1 MSKIDQGYKLIY
13 IYITFL
19 MILHAYFILFFS
31 ENKAR
36 LSSKIRSTKWRN
48 KIKGESFDSILYLEE
63 VDYNKNCPEGYSI
76 YNNTQWP
83 GTKEGIFFEKI
94 ERKYPCSLILNKKEE
109 NYKKELLEDNYEISS
124 IFNPLIGCQNYFTEY
139 TLNIPYFE
147 NCNDNNPE
155 EKCFCPE
162 KLDTNDNF
170 EQKYP
175 EINLTEVDKSKIPY
189 KKIKEISPINLNIV
203 NNKKL
208 CGKKVNNFMIMG
220 NNNNNKECEEKGGVL
235 CGRDNICILN
245 ETNCPIYSNL
255 TIFKIMEGKEK
266 MDKNII
272 SSLDINYNDI
282 TCSVLDNKTYHFI
295 SDNLPEESKYELN
308 KFTDF
313 YTNNK
318 LQRCEFINRKGR
330 ETDENCEDIIF
341 LSSLGIQ
348 DYYKHTKIPDEYI
361 NLPYYESIVNK
372 SKDVL
377 VLSATTYF
385 KLNESNRDNCKGDIL
400 QTVNE
405 SFEKMK
411 KISNNKTKNFF
422 VLDAIFVFIFIAI
435 IVGHFSTL
443 NIRTEPISK
452 FWCVKYLIM
461 FTLVFLLIY
470 SLLLISSKDNEINL
484 DFLVEKLDKIIEN
497 NCFKNELY
505 IIYLK
510 KLSKRLDEFNLL
522 NKGIYTKVLLENVF
536 VIISALAL
544 VLKKI
549 SIKRLIQLKNEESIL
564 VF

>member
-1 MSKIDQGYKLIY
+1 MAKIDQGYKLIY
-13 IYITFL
+13 IYIAFL
-19 MILHAYFILFFS
+19 MALHVYFILYFS

-63 VDYNKNCPEGYSI
+63 VDYNKNCPEDYSI

-94 ERKYPCSLILNKKEE
+94 DRKYPCSLILNKNEE
-109 NYKKELLEDNYEISS
+109 KYKAELLENNYEISS
-124 IFNPLIGCQNYFTEY
+124 IFNPLIGGQNYYTEY

-147 NCNDNNPE
+147 NCKDNNPE
-155 EKCFCPE
+155 EKCICPE
-162 KLDTNDNF
+162 KLDTNENF
-170 EQKYP
+170 EEKYP
-175 EINLTEVDKSKIPY
+175 EMNITEFNKTKIPY
-189 KKIKEISPINLNIV
+189 RIIREIPPINLNIV
-203 NNKKL
+203 NKRKL
-208 CGKKVNNFMIMG
+208 CGKKVNNFVIMG
-220 NNNNNKECEEKGGVL
+220 NNNNKECEEKGGVL
-235 CGRDNICILN
+235 CGKDNICILN
-245 ETNCPIYSNL
+245 ETHCPIYSNL

-266 MDKNII
+266 MEENII

-295 SDNLPEESKYELN
+295 SDNLPDESKYDLN
-308 KFTDF
+308 KFID
-313 YTNNK
+313 YANNNK
-318 LQRCEFINRKGR
+318 LQRCEYSDRKGR
-330 ETDENCEDIIF
+330 ETDDNCEDIIF
-341 LSSLGIQ
+341 LSSLGIK
-348 DYYKHTKIPDEYI
+348 DYYKHTNIPDEYI
-361 NLPYYESIVNK
+361 NLPYYESIVNN

-385 KLNESNRDNCKGDIL
+385 KLNESNRENCQGDIL

-405 SFEKMK
+405 SFEKLK

-422 VLDAIFVFIFIAI
+422 VLDAIFVFIFLAI

-461 FTLVFLLIY
+461 FTLVFLVIY
-470 SLLLISSKDNEINL
+470 SLLLVSSKENEINL
-484 DFLVEKLDKIIEN
+484 DLLVEKLDKIIEN
-497 NCFKNELY
+497 NCFQNNLY
-505 IIYLK
+505 NNYLR

-522 NKGIYTKVLLENVF
+522 NKGIYNKVLMENIF
-536 VIISALAL
+536 VIITSLAL
-544 VLKKI
+544 VLTKI
-549 SIKRLIQLKNEESIL
+549 SLKQLIQLKNEESIL

>member
-1 MSKIDQGYKLIY
+1 MAKIDQGYKLIY
-13 IYITFL
+13 IYIAFL
-19 MILHAYFILFFS
+19 MALHVYFILYFS

-63 VDYNKNCPEGYSI
+63 VDYNKNCPEDYSI

-94 ERKYPCSLILNKKEE
+94 DRKYPCSLILNKNEE
-109 NYKKELLEDNYEISS
+109 KYKAELLENNYEISS
-124 IFNPLIGCQNYFTEY
+124 IFNPLIGGQNYYTEY

-147 NCNDNNPE
+147 NCKDNNPE
-155 EKCFCPE
+155 EKCICPE
-162 KLDTNDNF
+162 KLDTNENF
-170 EQKYP
+170 EEKYP
-175 EINLTEVDKSKIPY
+175 EMNITEFNKTKIPY
-189 KKIKEISPINLNIV
+189 RIIREIPPINLNIV
-203 NNKKL
+203 NKRKL
-208 CGKKVNNFMIMG
+208 CGKKVNNFIIMG
-220 NNNNNKECEEKGGVL
+220 NNNNKECEEKGGVL
-235 CGRDNICILN
+235 CGKDNICILN
-245 ETNCPIYSNL
+245 ETHCPIYSNL

-266 MDKNII
+266 MEESII

-295 SDNLPEESKYELN
+295 SDNLPDESKYDLN
-308 KFTDF
+308 KFID
-313 YTNNK
+313 YANNNK
-318 LQRCEFINRKGR
+318 LQRCEYSDRKGK

-341 LSSLGIQ
+341 LSSLGIK
-348 DYYKHTKIPDEYI
+348 DYYKHTNIPDEYI
-361 NLPYYESIVNK
+361 NLPYYESIVNN

-385 KLNESNRDNCKGDIL
+385 KLNESNRENCQGDIL

-405 SFEKMK
+405 SFEKLK

-422 VLDAIFVFIFIAI
+422 VLDAIFVFIFLAI

-452 FWCVKYLIM
+452 FWCVKYLIL
-461 FTLVFLLIY
+461 FTLVFLVIY
-470 SLLLISSKDNEINL
+470 SLLLVSSKENEINL
-484 DFLVEKLDKIIEN
+484 DLLVEKLDKIIEN
-497 NCFKNELY
+497 NCFQNNLY
-505 IIYLK
+505 NNYLR

-522 NKGIYTKVLLENVF
+522 NKGIYNKVLMENIF
-536 VIISALAL
+536 VIITSLAL
-544 VLKKI
+544 VLTKI
-549 SIKRLIQLKNEESIL
+549 SLKQLIQLKNEESIL

>member
-1 MSKIDQGYKLIY
+1 MAKIDQGYKLIY
-13 IYITFL
+13 IYIAFL
-19 MILHAYFILFFS
+19 MALHVYFILYFS

-63 VDYNKNCPEGYSI
+63 VDYNKNCPEDYSI

-94 ERKYPCSLILNKKEE
+94 DRKYPCSLILNKNEE
-109 NYKKELLEDNYEISS
+109 KYKAELLENNYEISS
-124 IFNPLIGCQNYFTEY
+124 IFNPLIGSQNYYTEY

-147 NCNDNNPE
+147 NCKDNNPE
-155 EKCFCPE
+155 EKCICPE
-162 KLDTNDNF
+162 KLDTNENF
-170 EQKYP
+170 EEKYP
-175 EINLTEVDKSKIPY
+175 EMNITEFNKTKIPY
-189 KKIKEISPINLNIV
+189 RIIREIPPINLNIV
-203 NNKKL
+203 NKRKL
-208 CGKKVNNFMIMG
+208 CGKKVNNFIIMG
-220 NNNNNKECEEKGGVL
+220 NNNNKECEEKGGVL
-235 CGRDNICILN
+235 CGKDNICILN
-245 ETNCPIYSNL
+245 ETHCPIYSNL

-266 MDKNII
+266 MEENII

-295 SDNLPEESKYELN
+295 SDNLPDESKYDLN
-308 KFTDF
+308 KFID
-313 YTNNK
+313 YANNNK
-318 LQRCEFINRKGR
+318 LQRCEYSDRKGR

-341 LSSLGIQ
+341 LSSLGIK
-348 DYYKHTKIPDEYI
+348 DYYKHTNIPDEYI
-361 NLPYYESIVNK
+361 NLPYYESIVNN

-385 KLNESNRDNCKGDIL
+385 KLNESNRENCQGDIL

-405 SFEKMK
+405 SFEKLK

-422 VLDAIFVFIFIAI
+422 VLDAIFVFIFLAI

-461 FTLVFLLIY
+461 FTLVFLVIY
-470 SLLLISSKDNEINL
+470 SLLLVSSKENEINL
-484 DFLVEKLDKIIEN
+484 DLLVEKLDKIIEN
-497 NCFKNELY
+497 NCFQNNLY
-505 IIYLK
+505 NNYLR

-522 NKGIYTKVLLENVF
+522 NKGIYNKVLMENIF
-536 VIISALAL
+536 VIITSLAL
-544 VLKKI
+544 VLTKI
-549 SIKRLIQLKNEESIL
+549 SLKQLIQLKNEESIL

>member
-1 MSKIDQGYKLIY
+1 MAKIDQGYKLIY
-13 IYITFL
+13 IYIAFL
-19 MILHAYFILFFS
+19 MALHVYFILYFS

-63 VDYNKNCPEGYSI
+63 VDYNKNCPEDYSI

-94 ERKYPCSLILNKKEE
+94 DRKYPCSLILNKNEE
-109 NYKKELLEDNYEISS
+109 KYKAELLENNYEISS
-124 IFNPLIGCQNYFTEY
+124 IFNPLIGGQNYYTEY

-147 NCNDNNPE
+147 NCKDNNPE
-155 EKCFCPE
+155 EKCICPE
-162 KLDTNDNF
+162 KLDTNENF
-170 EQKYP
+170 EEKYP
-175 EINLTEVDKSKIPY
+175 EMNITEFNKTKIPY
-189 KKIKEISPINLNIV
+189 RIIREIPPINLNIV
-203 NNKKL
+203 NKRKL
-208 CGKKVNNFMIMG
+208 CGKKVNNFIIMG
-220 NNNNNKECEEKGGVL
+220 NNNNKECEEKGGVL
-235 CGRDNICILN
+235 CGKDNICILN
-245 ETNCPIYSNL
+245 ETHCPIYSNL
-255 TIFKIMEGKEK
+255 TIFKIMKGKEK
-266 MDKNII
+266 MEENII

-295 SDNLPEESKYELN
+295 SDNLPDESKYDLN
-308 KFTDF
+308 KFID
-313 YTNNK
+313 YANNNK
-318 LQRCEFINRKGR
+318 LQRCEYSDRKGK

-341 LSSLGIQ
+341 LSSLGIK
-348 DYYKHTKIPDEYI
+348 DYYEHTNIPDEYI
-361 NLPYYESIVNK
+361 NLPYYESIVNN

-385 KLNESNRDNCKGDIL
+385 KLNESNRENCQGDIL

-405 SFEKMK
+405 SFEKLK

-422 VLDAIFVFIFIAI
+422 VLDAIFVFIFLAI

-461 FTLVFLLIY
+461 FTLVFLVIY
-470 SLLLISSKDNEINL
+470 SLLLVSSKENEVNL
-484 DFLVEKLDKIIEN
+484 DLLVEKLDKIIEN
-497 NCFKNELY
+497 NCFQNNLY
-505 IIYLK
+505 NNYLR

-522 NKGIYTKVLLENVF
+522 NKGIYNKVLMENIF
-536 VIISALAL
+536 VIITSLAL
-544 VLKKI
+544 VLTKI
-549 SIKRLIQLKNEESIL
+549 SLKQLIQLKNEESIL